1 MSMLDS
7 STTPTFNMKV
17 VVQETGLKP
26 DTLRA
31 WERRYGVPS
40 PERTTGGHRLY
51 SQHEIDMLKWL
62 IARQEEGL
70 NISHAVELWR
80 QLESE
85 GQDPLLSYGH
95 EASLLPRAL
104 AGARAREGAAAKP
117 VLVSGERIDVMR
129 EAWIAA
135 CLRFEEQTAQQI
147 LAQAFAIFPMETV
160 CFELLQKGLQQIGA
174 GWYEGRVSVQQE
186 HFASALAVR
195 QLESLLSSLASA
207 VRQGRLLVAC
217 PPEEQ
222 HTFGPLLLALLL
234 RRRGWDVVYL
244 GANVPL
250 ARLEAAVQAIKPQMV
265 LVAAQTLPA
274 AGTTLE
280 MARLLQGMGVPL
292 AYGGGVFNQIAGV
305 RERIPGYFLG
315 ASLPDA
321 PAKVEGWLH
330 ALPPLP
336 AFLPT
341 SAAYETARRHFEE
354 RRPLIEAYVH
364 EHVQMAELPRALLLS
379 VNKELG
385 EHILAALKLGDMA
398 LLMPSI
404 EWIQGLL
411 LNLAYRMPAKTLR
424 AYLSVYADAAATHLD
439 ERGEPLLTW
448 LRQ

>member
-1 MSMLDS
+1 MLDA

-31 WERRYGVPS
+31 WERRYGVPA
-40 PERTTGGHRLY
+40 PERTAGGHRLY

-62 IARQEEGL
+62 IARQDEGL

-85 GQDPLLSYGH
+85 GQDPILSYGH
-95 EASLLPRAL
+95 EAPPPPAP
-104 AGARAREGAAAKP
+104 KP
-117 VLVSGERIDVMR
+117 VLVSGGRIDALR
-129 EAWIAA
+129 EAWVAA

-147 LAQAFAIFPMETV
+147 VAQAFAIFPIETV

-195 QLESLLSSLASA
+195 QLESLLSSMASA
-207 VRQGRLLVAC
+207 VRQGRLLVVC

-222 HTFGPLLLALLL
+222 HTFGLLLLALLL

-250 ARLEAAVQAIKPQMV
+250 ARLEASVQAIKPQMV
-265 LVAAQTLPA
+265 LAAAQTLPA
-274 AGTTLE
+274 AGTTLD

-292 AYGGGVFNQIAGV
+292 AYGGGVFVQLPAA

-315 ASLPDA
+315 ASLPEA

-330 ALPPLP
+330 SLPPLP
-336 AFLPT
+336 AFLPIPAT
-341 SAAYETARRHFEE
+341 HETARRHFEE
-354 RRPLIEAYVH
+354 RRALIEAYVH
-364 EHVQMAELPRALLLS
+364 ERIQMPELPRALLLS
-379 VNKELG
+379 VNKDLG
-385 EHILAALKLGDMA
+385 EHIIAALKLGDMA
-398 LLMPSI
+398 LLTPGI

-411 LNLAYRMPAKTLR
+411 MNLAYRMPAKTLR
-424 AYLSVYADAAATHLD
+424 HYLSIYADGAAVHLD
-439 ERGEPLLTW
+439 ERGEPLLAW
-448 LRQ
+448 LRQITP